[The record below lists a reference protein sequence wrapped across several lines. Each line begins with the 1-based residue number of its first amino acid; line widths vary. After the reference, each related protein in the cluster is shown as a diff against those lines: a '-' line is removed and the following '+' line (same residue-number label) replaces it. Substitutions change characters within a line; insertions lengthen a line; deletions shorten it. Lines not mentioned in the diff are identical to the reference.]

1 MECGK
6 VDGLGAK
13 VGWGVVGGRWGR
25 IGGGVAGY
33 GRTGYRSGAW

>member
-1 MECGK
+1 M
-6 VDGLGAK
+6 DGLGAK
-13 VGWGVVGGRWGR
+13 VGWGVGGGGRWGR